1 MSTTTDLNVLKINYL
16 SQAQYDEA
24 LENDEIDDNELYL
37 TPALAL
43 VNGSATGSIRGI
55 WTATESNSY
64 TMGEN
69 AMALGEASSAS
80 GDNSI
85 SEGGQTTASGNCSH
99 AEGEQTIASGNCSH
113 AEGEQTF
120 ASGYASHAEGE
131 ETIASGSNTHSQ
143 NYGTIAQRRSQTALG
158 EYNIADTTGTTST
171 KGEYIVIIG
180 NGTADN
186 ARSNALTIDWLG
198 GVELYVDVD
207 SSADAST
214 DAVSGTDMDLFNTIR
229 ALGWYN
235 DVMS

>member
-24 LENDEIDDNELYL
+24 LANSQINENELYL

-43 VNGSATGSIRGI
+43 TNGSATGSVRGI
-55 WTATESNSY
+55 GTATESSSY
-64 TMGEN
+64 TIGTYAFSE
-69 AMALGEASSAS
+69 GYSTQAS
-80 GDNSI
+80 GNYGSHAEGWSSI
-85 SEGGQTTASGNCSH
+85 ASGESSHAEGTSTTASGN
-99 AEGEQTIASGNCSH
+99 
-113 AEGEQTF
+113 
-120 ASGYASHAEGE
+120 ASH
-131 ETIASGSNTHSQ
+131 TQ
-143 NYGTIAQRRSQTALG
+143 NKNTIAQRSSQTALG